1 MQKQRIILI
10 VGIALA
16 LVVVFMMKSY
26 LDLQE
31 RLANERAEQK
41 FKDAQENQV
50 PVLVAKID
58 IPQGTVISGN
68 DLEAKSV
75 PGNMFV
81 EGAVSSLDRIAGMMV
96 ISDISKGEQVT
107 LSKLTRPRKSG
118 DLAAVTPVGK
128 RAISISVDS
137 LSSLGG
143 MIKPGDYVDVIA
155 TIPVSVSTLDGKGAT
170 QMGMA
175 PLFQN
180 VLVIAV
186 GRETGIARPEEDRY
200 SQPKEPAMSGLITL
214 ALTPQEAS
222 LIAFVQEQSKIK
234 LVLRSP
240 TDAKIELVRPASWET
255 LFQYL
260 MPQEESTSNETTSYV
275 EIYRGLR
282 KERLPLINKE

>member
-1 MQKQRIILI
+1 MQRQRVILI

-31 RLANERAEQK
+31 RLADERAKRKYEELQV
-41 FKDAQENQV
+41 NQAA
-50 PVLVAKID
+50 VLIAKVD
-58 IPQGTVISGN
+58 IPQGSIISGG
-68 DLEAKSV
+68 DLEAKTI
-75 PGNMFV
+75 PNNMM
-81 EGAVSSLDRIAGMMV
+81 EQGAVTSLDRISGMV
-96 ISDISKGEQVT
+96 VTSDISQGEQIN

-118 DLAAVTPVGK
+118 DLAGVTPVGK

-137 LSSLGG
+137 LSSLAG

-155 TIPVSVSTLDGKGAT
+155 TIPVSVSTLDGKTAT

-186 GRETGIARPEEDRY
+186 GRETGIAKPEEDRY

-214 ALTPQEAS
+214 ALTPQEANF
-222 LIAFVQEQSKIK
+222 IAFVQEQSKIK

-240 TDAKIELVRPASWET
+240 TDAKIEMVRPANWDT

-260 MPQEESTSNETTSYV
+260 MPQTEEPTSGPESYV
-275 EIYRGLR
+275 EIFRGLR
-282 KERLPLINKE
+282 RERIPLTNK

>member
-1 MQKQRIILI
+1 
-10 VGIALA
+10 
-16 LVVVFMMKSY
+16 MMKSY

-31 RLANERAEQK
+31 RLATERAEQK

-50 PVLVAKID
+50 SVLVAKID

-75 PGNMFV
+75 PGNMFI
-81 EGAVSSLDRIAGMMV
+81 EGAVSSLDRIAGMV
-96 ISDISKGEQVT
+96 VVSDIAKGEQLT

-128 RAISISVDS
+128 RAIAISVDS

-155 TIPVSVSTLDGKGAT
+155 TIPISVPTLDGKT
-170 QMGMA
+170 VNQMGMA

-186 GRETGIARPEEDRY
+186 GRETGITRPEEDRY
-200 SQPKEPAMSGLITL
+200 SQPKEPAMSGQLTL

-240 TDAKIELVRPASWET
+240 TDAKIELVKPASWDT

-260 MPQEESTSNETTSYV
+260 MPQEESTSDEVKSYV

-282 KERLPLINKE
+282 KEKVPLINKD